1 MKDEISLIERFL
13 YLRDT
18 NLKLNQTHKYSMQT
32 VIFTLNNDY
41 NELDSMT
48 FVSRYKPIPLMN
60 VVIVLVFFFI
70 IDYYVIA
77 SFVNIVSKN
86 IYQSKVI

>member
-41 NELDSMT
+41 NALDSMT

-70 IDYYVIA
+70 IDYYVIT